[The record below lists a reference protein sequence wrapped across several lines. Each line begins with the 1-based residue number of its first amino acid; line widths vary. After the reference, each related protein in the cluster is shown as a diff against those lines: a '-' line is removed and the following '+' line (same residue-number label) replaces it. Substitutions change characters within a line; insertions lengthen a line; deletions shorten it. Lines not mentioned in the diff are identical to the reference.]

1 MDHFQHK
8 NGQLHCED
16 VNLDQLAARV
26 GTPLYVY
33 SKKTLVE
40 HVQRFNAAFA
50 PLQPLVC
57 FAVKSCPNLHVLKTL
72 AEHGAG
78 ADVVSGGELFRALK
92 AGVPASKI
100 VAAGVGK
107 SEAELKALLDAKVG
121 WINVESEHE
130 FETLSAIAKQ
140 AGQRATVALRVNP
153 DVVDSKTPQKTS
165 TGKKG
170 SKFGVD
176 IDRALAFFEKYGRD
190 PQLAL
195 TGLHAHIGSPIFS
208 PEPYVAALSKLLQL
222 IAELKS
228 TGFAVTSLD
237 IGGGFA
243 ADYDGTA
250 PPWTVY
256 AEKLVPLLKPFVA
269 SGGQVITE
277 PGRTLV
283 ANSGVMLT
291 RVEYLKHSGDREIA
305 IVDAGMSHHMR
316 PALYDAYHFI
326 WPTRVDAAQVPQ
338 SHAREQALP
347 LLSPYDIAGPLCE
360 SSDFLARERPL
371 PKVRRGDLLCVYTSG
386 AYGMSMSSQ
395 YNSMPRAAEVLVD
408 GDNATLIRRREN
420 YDDLVAHELNPVPIG
435 LP

>member
-1 MDHFQHK
+1 
-8 NGQLHCED
+8 
-16 VNLDQLAARV
+16 
-26 GTPLYVY
+26 
-33 SKKTLVE
+33 
-40 HVQRFNAAFA
+40 
-50 PLQPLVC
+50 
-57 FAVKSCPNLHVLKTL
+57 
-72 AEHGAG
+72 
-78 ADVVSGGELFRALK
+78 
-92 AGVPASKI
+92 
-100 VAAGVGK
+100 
-107 SEAELKALLDAKVG
+107 
-121 WINVESEHE
+121 
-130 FETLSAIAKQ
+130 
-140 AGQRATVALRVNP
+140 
-153 DVVDSKTPQKTS
+153 
-165 TGKKG
+165 
-170 SKFGVD
+170 
-176 IDRALAFFEKYGRD
+176 
-190 PQLAL
+190 
-195 TGLHAHIGSPIFS
+195 
-208 PEPYVAALSKLLQL
+208 
-222 IAELKS
+222 
-228 TGFAVTSLD
+228 
-237 IGGGFA
+237 
-243 ADYDGTA
+243 
-250 PPWTVY
+250 
-256 AEKLVPLLKPFVA
+256 
-269 SGGQVITE
+269 
-277 PGRTLV
+277 V